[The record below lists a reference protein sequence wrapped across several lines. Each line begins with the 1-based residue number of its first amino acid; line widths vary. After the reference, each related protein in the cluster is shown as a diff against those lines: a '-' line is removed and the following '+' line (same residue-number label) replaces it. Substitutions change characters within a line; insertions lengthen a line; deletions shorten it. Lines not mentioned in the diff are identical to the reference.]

1 MIKKVEIVEV
11 GLRDGLQN
19 EKILV
24 PAELRVE
31 AARRLALAG
40 AKRIEIGAFV
50 RADKIPQMDGSKEII
65 DDVLFQQK
73 RGSIPKQARF
83 SALVPNVKGMQ
94 EALQTGVTEVAV
106 FASATESFSK
116 ANINCSIEE
125 SFARFA
131 EVFPLAK
138 KNKIKVRGYLSV
150 CFGCPY
156 EGAVAEQ
163 KVITLA
169 KKLYQMGCY
178 EISIG
183 DTIGVADPRQVEK
196 LFSKLSKIVPIKKIA
211 GHFHDTR
218 GTALA
223 NILKSAQMGIQ
234 VFDTSIGGLG
244 GCPYAPGSAGNV
256 SSEDVIYMFEK
267 MGVST
272 GIDLAKYIAINK
284 WFSEKMGKEFN
295 SKVSKAGLP
304 KK

>member
-31 AARRLALAG
+31 AARLLAQAG

-73 RGSIPKQARF
+73 KGSIPKQARF

-156 EGAVAEQ
+156 EGTVAEQ

-196 LFSKLSKIVPIKKIA
+196 LFSKLSKNVPIKKIA

-295 SKVSKAGLP
+295 SKVSKAGLS

>member
-31 AARRLALAG
+31 AARRLAQAG

-73 RGSIPKQARF
+73 KGSIPKQARF

>member
-73 RGSIPKQARF
+73 KGSIPKQARF

-131 EVFPLAK
+131 EVFP
-138 KNKIKVRGYLSV
+138 
-150 CFGCPY
+150 
-156 EGAVAEQ
+156 
-163 KVITLA
+163 
-169 KKLYQMGCY
+169 
-178 EISIG
+178 
-183 DTIGVADPRQVEK
+183 
-196 LFSKLSKIVPIKKIA
+196 
-211 GHFHDTR
+211 
-218 GTALA
+218 
-223 NILKSAQMGIQ
+223 
-234 VFDTSIGGLG
+234 
-244 GCPYAPGSAGNV
+244 
-256 SSEDVIYMFEK
+256 
-267 MGVST
+267 
-272 GIDLAKYIAINK
+272 
-284 WFSEKMGKEFN
+284 
-295 SKVSKAGLP
+295 
-304 KK
+304 